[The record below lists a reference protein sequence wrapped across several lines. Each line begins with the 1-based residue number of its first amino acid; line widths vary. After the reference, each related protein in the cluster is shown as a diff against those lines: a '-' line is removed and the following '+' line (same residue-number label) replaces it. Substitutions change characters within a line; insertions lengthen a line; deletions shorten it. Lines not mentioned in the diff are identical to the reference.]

1 MAQFNYHRQD
11 LFDHVLHTKHLEC
24 NKRTDDDATLKR
36 TIMFPLE
43 LEWAGLLTLKED
55 ERIDF
60 YKNPNFV
67 QGTHLSIFNYVPY

>member
-1 MAQFNYHRQD
+1 MAQFNYHQQD
-11 LFDHVLHTKHLEC
+11 LFDRVLHAKHPEC

-36 TIMFPLE
+36 TITFPLE
-43 LEWAGLLTLKED
+43 LERAGLLTLKED
-55 ERIDF
+55 EQIGF